1 MILVTGASGLVG
13 SHLLY
18 HLTQE
23 SSQIKAIYRSEEKK
37 EYVKKVFSYYS
48 SDVDTSFNKI
58 TWVQGDITD
67 IPFLEEIMKDVSEVY
82 HCAALVSFDPSRYR
96 ELRRVNI
103 RGTANI
109 VNVSL
114 LYDIKK
120 VVYVSS
126 VAAVG
131 KAKENLPSNEESP
144 WNQDGDHSVYAITKY
159 GAELE
164 VWRGIQEGLNAV
176 IVNPGVILG
185 EGFWSSG
192 GSSSLFRKVYKGMSQ
207 YTSGSTGFID
217 VKDVVK
223 TMIFLMKSTISGERY
238 LLVSENVSF
247 YDFFSEIAKV
257 LVVKPPY
264 KEVGKSVLNIA
275 WRLDWFRSKIFRKH
289 RRLSKQMASSLTTVE
304 TYDNNK
310 VRKIVDFKFIA
321 VKDSIKRV
329 ATAFSQDLA

>member
-120 VVYVSS
+120 VVYISS
-126 VAAVG
+126 VAAIG
-131 KAKENLPSNEESP
+131 KAEENLPSNEESP

-185 EGFWSSG
+185 EGFWRSG
-192 GSSSLFRKVYKGMSQ
+192 GSSALFRKVQKGMSQ

-223 TMIFLMKSTISGERY
+223 TMTFLMNSTICGERFI
-238 LLVSENVSF
+238 LVSENVPF
-247 YDFFSEIAKV
+247 YDFFTEIAKV
-257 LVVKPPY
+257 LGVKPPY

-289 RRLSKQMASSLTTVE
+289 RRLTKQLASSLTSVE

-310 VRKIVDFKFIA
+310 VRKLVDFKFIA

>member
-23 SSQIKAIYRSEEKK
+23 SSQIKAIYRTEKKK

-126 VAAVG
+126 VAAIG
-131 KAKENLPSNEESP
+131 KAKDNLPSNEESP

-185 EGFWSSG
+185 EGFWRSG
-192 GSSSLFRKVYKGMSQ
+192 GSSALFRKVHKGMSQ

-223 TMIFLMKSTISGERY
+223 TTIFLMNSTISGERY
-238 LLVSENVSF
+238 ILVSENVPF
-247 YDFFSEIAKV
+247 YDFFSEIGKV
-257 LVVKPPY
+257 LGVKSPN
-264 KEVGKSVLNIA
+264 KEVGKSILNIA
-275 WRLDWFRSKIFRKH
+275 WRLDWLRSKIFRKH
-289 RRLSKQMASSLTTVE
+289 RRLTKQLAASLTTKE
-304 TYDNNK
+304 NYDNG
-310 VRKIVDFKFIA
+310 KIKKLVDFEFVA

>member
-185 EGFWSSG
+185 EGFWRSG

-247 YDFFSEIAKV
+247 YDFFSEIANV
-257 LVVKPPY
+257 LGVKAPY

-321 VKDSIKRV
+321 VKDSVKRV

>member
-23 SSQIKAIYRSEEKK
+23 SSQIKAIYRSEKKK

-48 SDVDTSFNKI
+48 VDVESFFNKI
-58 TWVQGDITD
+58 TWVQGNITD
-67 IPFLEEIMKDVSEVY
+67 IPFLEEIMSDVSEVY

-126 VAAVG
+126 VAAIG
-131 KAKENLPSNEESP
+131 KAEENLPSNEESP

-185 EGFWSSG
+185 EGFWRSG
-192 GSSSLFRKVYKGMSQ
+192 GSSALFRKVQKGMSQ

-223 TMIFLMKSTISGERY
+223 TMTFLMNSTICGERFI
-238 LLVSENVSF
+238 LVSENVPF
-247 YDFFSEIAKV
+247 YDFFTEIAKV
-257 LVVKPPY
+257 LGVKPPY

-289 RRLSKQMASSLTTVE
+289 RRLTKQLASSLTSVE

-310 VRKIVDFKFIA
+310 VRKLVDFKFIA

>member
-23 SSQIKAIYRSEEKK
+23 SSQIKAIYRSEKKK

-48 SDVDTSFNKI
+48 VDVESFFNKI

-67 IPFLEEIMKDVSEVY
+67 IPFLEEIMSDVSEVY

-126 VAAVG
+126 VAAIG
-131 KAKENLPSNEESP
+131 KAEENLPSNEESP

-185 EGFWSSG
+185 EGFWRSG
-192 GSSSLFRKVYKGMSQ
+192 GSSALFRKVQKGMSQ

-223 TMIFLMKSTISGERY
+223 TMTFLMNSTICGERFI
-238 LLVSENVSF
+238 LVSENVPF
-247 YDFFSEIAKV
+247 YDFFTEIAKV
-257 LVVKPPY
+257 LGVKPPY

-289 RRLSKQMASSLTTVE
+289 RRLTKQLASSLTSVE

-310 VRKIVDFKFIA
+310 VRKLVDFKFIA